1 MFQRCFD
8 SILNNNKTN
17 DSIDVP
23 VRRSTRTTQTA
34 RKSTGGKAPRKQLA
48 TKACR
53 KSAPLTGGVAAPP
66 RDSDCSDSM
75 EEEIDESEDGSELDD
90 SEEEEDVDL

>member
-23 VRRSTRTTQTA
+23 VRRSGTRTRQTA
-34 RKSTGGKAPRKQLA
+34 RKSTGGKAPRKQFA
-48 TKACR
+48 GKVGACR
-53 KSAPLTGGVAAPP
+53 KSTPP
-66 RDSDCSDSM
+66 RDGDCSDSM
-75 EEEIDESEDGSELDD
+75 EEEIDE
-90 SEEEEDVDL
+90 